1 MSLQNLGV
9 FNRPYY
15 VKNFSNN
22 LKQMNQEEQDYY
34 LGSREWLAQYFQQG
48 VPVQEFSFTSQREQ
62 LYPYHPQ
69 RQLNSV
75 EQALRVQKG
84 TGSLSVFDLETL
96 GMFKGGANGT
106 ATPFEQHLQSIT
118 ELSIVRDQFNQGV
131 RQGRDVFNYT
141 FGISPSQTQAYEEL
155 LFKFQTVGAKELTA
169 VEVSTLERL
178 ARYGVEGAI
187 EFNTLNQLYEIKK
200 IGESSIADLDRIV
213 KGYQK
218 LLEVGIHQG
227 IETQRGKVEMVK
239 ALRILQG
246 SDVVGG
252 YNINV
257 FDIPFLNNTLHQMGI
272 APLKFKSDQVLDGL
286 EVLRTT
292 HGHDIKGW
300 VQELAQRMGV
310 KHFNPGKNPGRLET
324 IARALNLNSMDHLAE
339 ADNISLFEFLFYQ
352 PHFGVKGNQ
361 SFLES
366 AKSTLTT
373 QVERFNQL
381 PTLTP
386 QTQKKTVIYA
396 NQSLYIPNHRYDFHQ
411 INGEKQTHIDYAV
424 NRGEYY
430 RLDEFRFL
438 SRDQIKALDDSEL
451 SQRILNDL
459 GENEGLYMLKLS
471 GASKYNRGK
480 ESFIFR
486 TKLEEFEQVFK
497 KLNLFEL
504 VSNAQITGSN
514 FNQVTQK
521 MVDQQ
526 TRVAVHDRLRREV
539 TGYFAEGDRQYQAMR
554 KMYQVYDNVEKA
566 FESNQYTFNKEN
578 VSKLIHDQLPGL
590 KKEDIF
596 DPVFKNSKVN
606 TTPQQR
612 YQAFEEMFGFL
623 RSSRTSMNNVFNV
636 IESNVNAETL
646 KSLFHTQSPLNES
659 SLNSFIDIV
668 RTHALNNFM
677 DQFELGKK
685 TAVPTMK
692 EAFTLV
698 LPKFDSSGRI
708 LEETTRI
715 NFFDV
720 NSATSSLMNL
730 VSGGRYQKSVG
741 ATQTQKIGEVR
752 QLLTILNEQGFV
764 SKEMLNEIYN
774 NTNVYDVMKKVA
786 YDIHQSFQSLYQDMG
801 FSSVDLSTKNFQ
813 LHGLK
818 ELINQKQ
825 EQQFSP
831 FAEGV
836 YRQWVEHPQETLNLN
851 IFSVS
856 LKNPSN
862 KTQGQARGFDSFVKR
877 NKLNLQEMTLN
888 AVQEAK
894 QYNRYIF
901 DQNPKSFGLMG
912 EKLQRDYGYT
922 SENVESLMDI
932 LYGRRGKKGERV
944 RGGLLT
950 GGKNQPKLT
959 VQLFDDNGQLKL
971 IATTEKKAGFV
982 NRLLSQAQKE
992 GQLDD
997 VLKEHALVLKLPQYE
1012 KGVPGNV
1019 FKLGTVYK
1027 VSERHLKPRLLPD
1040 DDHLTPASQRV
1051 ALTIQDTIDEALQS
1065 VFKVKGIM
1073 SEHITNGNFI
1083 TANQVVQNEL
1093 NKPIMKASSYTGRQT
1108 IKKDGKLQTAVIPN
1122 TKDLISEEM
1131 IGVGYFRSLM
1141 PFLYEKDEV
1150 VRGRINQL
1158 FQEHR
1163 GWNSSRVQAL
1173 MQNEVENM
1181 KKWRFKSFEE
1191 GDLGIAL
1198 KEYFT
1203 VNLLQDDQLLKRVLD
1218 HSLDLP
1224 IETAQ
1229 TLQWLLNHRSL
1240 NQITSERNVQQFKVS
1255 TVNQPAL
1262 VPYGVT
1268 NDLSRATIN
1277 QGLTYLHYNLE
1288 DVTDAQRQEVER
1300 LGVYLGDRI
1309 ATREGLQVKAKLLD
1323 FEEYRSFEN
1332 SLYGGLKVMSTSDIK
1347 RNVRDLAQQKE
1358 ELMQRFGASEAVIE
1372 DVLGAL
1378 DMVGTYEG
1386 GGVIHPTVKKTFF
1399 DYPELFSFKLSES
1412 QLPEPEWDQ
1421 LVGQVISS
1429 DGRILKNGKPLRLD
1443 YDKKVAGRI
1452 VSRSGDTFFVESLDR
1467 NVHETK
1473 VSFGGVEKML
1483 LQDPSSLLL
1492 DPTEESRRI
1501 LNELWDDL
1509 FGKVAIVANPEFLKH
1524 ESSGILVGSYLNQA
1538 FMSLQK
1544 HQATAEEMDFF
1555 LSILNKHLPSW
1566 DFAIEPNLRGDMS
1579 LIMNGMPTAE
1589 TGNLEG
1595 IYQALKD
1602 IEHYADHQRSVGGGV
1617 FVNVME
1623 DIKQA
1628 QDENVYYSIF
1638 QRLTSSES
1646 PGMAVKHQAR
1656 ANQVFASKVS
1666 VDYEG
1671 NVKDLTYLDASG
1683 KTRSYADPIID
1694 YEKKLLSGT
1703 SRSKKGKRFLSSIQT
1718 SIAGMEGQADVYGVK
1733 NRILEVNVDDLPILP
1748 RGVSAENIGAD
1759 FYQHVAGINDQIEVF
1774 KVNLGNFKVKNPFTS
1789 KLENFIFIPR
1799 VNTEIIDGH
1808 AVMVDL
1814 QKRVNDLLQAVDLLK
1829 NRGANQ
1835 TTEDLLEAVQV
1846 AYQHLVGSFYD
1857 EQVGDQGIMKTM
1869 VLEGHMPFS
1878 TRALGAQ
1885 IVAPVTP
1892 ELMAAKTLEEKRAAV
1907 QTHLNDLKENQGRNI
1922 HFVDDV
1928 MENYVRGT
1936 NEKGELILRDVAE
1949 VSERQLRDM
1958 GVDLTNVGRQV
1969 LEDETLDGGNFR
1981 RRLIE
1986 EGVITPDGHYPLL
1999 TKEVDDLSVYE
2010 ERLRKQIAEKTGKDL
2025 DQITL
2030 TSKQLKKAQRQ
2041 RGRALAKFKQAQ
2053 REEEIEFFTSIGRR
2067 YMEEVGHLG
2076 TIIRDP
2082 AFQRDSKNVALYLL
2096 NPRLKGKVVRITS
2109 ASSGRMAQDVDG
2121 DTDGLQ
2127 LFLEKRGM
2135 ERAIDE
2141 HGIPYIRPKTKLLTD
2156 ESPVIQ
2162 AAKKIQEGD
2171 ALTNATVHFTKAL
2184 EAELMDGKGSPRV
2197 EGQEL
2202 FEDLMVYQEALKKT
2216 RETETGEIV
2225 DNLMLNEERLMRGI
2239 KNRQNK
2245 EAIGYLSNP
2254 NHLIRD
2260 VANVVYAGESHV
2272 QERDVLGKFTRIAEQ
2287 DLISV
2292 KHVKEAAVELTPVEK
2307 FNRGIQA
2314 LLSRH
2319 EQERYEGIRY
2329 VIESLDGPIFKN
2341 GFVPTVEDI
2350 VTQTN
2355 RATHEQDRILTEG
2368 IIYLSEMMKTDEA
2381 RAIYHSKYIKGRDY
2395 LNSEQKIEALK
2406 EGIGN
2411 VSSPLLDE
2419 RRNALMD
2426 SMKSFVDEEGQP
2438 IKDRIFS
2445 YSGNKDR
2452 QSYSTDFYKIK
2463 SNGVSSSQRPYLELE
2478 SLTDGTSIYLR
2489 GNTREEIAQ
2498 ELNTSFQWI
2507 EGEITPALR
2516 EGLQASF
2523 EEHYLTQGM
2532 TDYDHFVMHRLE
2544 SSLAESTQQFRAG
2557 ELTESQYLRNVQQVM
2572 APYVDEF
2579 NQDTYAERLMANL
2592 QSRNELELKGM
2603 SHLSQT
2609 FYETESG
2616 EQVESFAKTATHL
2629 REIGVANDTQTKQMI
2644 RQMNDQIRRGGNP
2657 TQAKINSIYTNTS
2670 QSLEMI
2676 PGQLKQL
2683 EEQAQHIG
2691 LRFSMGE
2698 FTLEETVKSFQQTY
2712 QTYDLEEGRQR
2723 FLSNLQS
2730 QASQIAMKEGV
2741 RNQAVIDE
2749 AVQETYQTFMSN
2761 QRNLNQ
2767 SLRMGVQQAV
2777 EESSKT
2783 PEALGWVNTDVINRQ
2798 LGNYDE
2804 AGLRQSLLTLES
2816 AIVGHGPYAGVNIGR
2831 LSMDQLKETMDRS
2844 AQSAMTEV
2852 QRQTDAH
2859 VSTYLNIVDQLG
2871 DHQLMDELQRRHYQA
2886 PQRVID
2892 DSTIREG
2899 VEQLNQI
2906 IRDKAA
2912 QSSSSTA
2919 STVQTMKETM
2929 ESMKSNWTTKK
2940 TVWATALTAA
2950 ALGVVGAISGQQFTA
2965 SPKAL
2970 DAKRQGREEYQ
2981 EQVEQAPAKQW
2992 QKVAPQTQSS
3002 TYLIQDQ
3009 PLNYQINARSDGQ
3022 YSPKQ
3027 HAAFITQAL
3036 KTDRATVTTY
3046 DNRDEISEHWLVNQL
3061 NELLQ

>member
-1 MSLQNLGV
+1 
-9 FNRPYY
+9 
-15 VKNFSNN
+15 
-22 LKQMNQEEQDYY
+22 MNQEEQDYY
-34 LGSREWLAQYFQQG
+34 LGSREWLGQHFQQG
-48 VPVQEFSFTSQREQ
+48 IPVQQFSFTSQREQ

-75 EQALRVQKG
+75 DQALRVQQG
-84 TGSLSVFDLETL
+84 TGSISVFDLETL

-106 ATPFEQHLQSIT
+106 ATPFEQRLQSIT
-118 ELSIVRDQFNQGV
+118 ELSIIRDQFNQGA
-131 RQGRDVFNYT
+131 RQGREVFNYT

-155 LFKFQTVGAKELTA
+155 LFKFQTVGAKDLTA

-178 ARYGVEGAI
+178 ARYGVDGAV
-187 EFNTLNQLYEIKK
+187 EFNTLSQRYEIKK
-200 IGESSIADLDRIV
+200 IGESSIADLDRII

-218 LLEVGIHQG
+218 LLEVGAHQG

-239 ALRILQG
+239 ALRVLQG

-257 FDIPFLNNTLHQMGI
+257 FDIPFLNDTLHQMGM
-272 APLKFKSDQVLDGL
+272 APLSFKTDQVLDGL

-300 VQELAQRMGV
+300 VQELAQRVGV
-310 KHFNPGKNPGRLET
+310 EHFNPGKNPGRLET

-339 ADNISLFEFLFYQ
+339 ADNLSLFEFLFYQ
-352 PHFGVKGNQ
+352 PHFGEKGNQ
-361 SFLES
+361 NFLES

-373 QVERFNQL
+373 QVDVFNQL
-381 PTLTP
+381 PTLNT
-386 QTQKKTVIYA
+386 QTQKNTVIYA
-396 NQSLYIPNHRYDFHQ
+396 NQSLYIPSHRYDFHQ

-430 RLDEFRFL
+430 QLEDFRFL
-438 SRDQIKALDDSEL
+438 SRDQIKALDDSQL

-459 GENEGLYMLKLS
+459 GENEGIYMMKLS
-471 GASKYNRGK
+471 GASEYNSGK

-486 TKLEEFEQVFK
+486 TKLEEFDQVFK

-504 VSNAQITGSN
+504 VYETQITGSN
-514 FNQVTQK
+514 FHQVTKK

-526 TRVAVHDRLRREV
+526 TKSAVHDRLRREV

-554 KMYQVYDNVEKA
+554 KMYQAYDDVEKA
-566 FESNQYTFNKEN
+566 FQSKGYSFNKGN
-578 VSKLIHDQLPGL
+578 VSKLVRDQLPGL
-590 KKEDIF
+590 KKEAIF
-596 DPVFKNSKVN
+596 DPIFKNSKVN

-623 RSSRTSMNNVFNV
+623 RSSRTTMNDVFNV
-636 IESNVNAETL
+636 IESNVNADTL
-646 KSLFHTQSPLNES
+646 KGLFHTQSPLSES

-668 RTHALNNFM
+668 RTNALNSFM
-677 DQFELGKK
+677 DPFELGK
-685 TAVPTMK
+685 AVATPTMK
-692 EAFTLV
+692 EAFALS
-698 LPKFDSSGRI
+698 LPKFDSSGKL
-708 LEETTRI
+708 LEETVRI

-741 ATQTQKIGEVR
+741 AAQTQKIGEAK
-752 QLLTILNEQGFV
+752 QLLTVLNEQGFI
-764 SKEMLNEIYN
+764 SKEMINEIYN

-786 YDIHQSFQSLYQDMG
+786 YDINQSFQSLYQDMG

-877 NKLNLQEMTLN
+877 NKINVQQMALE
-888 AVQEAK
+888 AVQQAK
-894 QYNRYIF
+894 QSNRLIF
-901 DQNPKSFGLMG
+901 DQNPKSFGLMR
-912 EKLQRDYGYT
+912 EKLQQNYGYT
-922 SENVESLMDI
+922 AENVESLMDV
-932 LYGRRGKKGERV
+932 LYGRRGKNDERIS
-944 RGGLLT
+944 GGLLT

-959 VQLFDDNGQLKL
+959 AQLFDDNGQLKL
-971 IATTEKKAGFV
+971 IATTPKKTGMV
-982 NRLLSQAQKE
+982 NRLLYQAQKE

-997 VLKEHALVLKLPQYE
+997 ILKEHALVLKLPQYE
-1012 KGVPGNV
+1012 KNVPGNV

-1040 DDHLTPASQRV
+1040 ADDLTPTSQRV

-1065 VFKVKGIM
+1065 IFKVKGIM

-1122 TKDLISEEM
+1122 TKDLISEET

-1150 VRGRINQL
+1150 VRSRINQI
-1158 FQEHR
+1158 FQEQR
-1163 GWNSSRVQAL
+1163 GWKTSRVQAL
-1173 MQNEVENM
+1173 MENEVENM

-1191 GDLGIAL
+1191 GDLGVAL

-1203 VNLLQDDQLLKRVLD
+1203 VNLLQGDRLLDRVLN

-1229 TLQWLLNHRSL
+1229 TLQWLLNQPSL
-1240 NQITSERNVQQFKVS
+1240 NQIMSEKNVQQFRV
-1255 TVNQPAL
+1255 TTANQPAL
-1262 VPYGVT
+1262 VPYGIT
-1268 NDLSRATIN
+1268 NDLSRATLN
-1277 QGLTYLHYNLE
+1277 QSLTYLHYDLN
-1288 DVTDAQRQEVER
+1288 DITDAQRQEVER

-1309 ATREGLQVKAKLLD
+1309 ATREGLQVKSKLLD
-1323 FEEYRSFEN
+1323 FDEYRSFEN

-1358 ELMQRFGASEAVIE
+1358 ELIQRFGASEAVIE

-1378 DMVGTYEG
+1378 DMIGTYEG

-1399 DYPELFSFKLSES
+1399 DYPELFSFKISES
-1412 QLPEPEWDQ
+1412 QLPEQEWDQ
-1421 LVGQVISS
+1421 LIGQVISS
-1429 DGRILKNGKPLRLD
+1429 DGRILKDGKPIRFD

-1452 VSRSGDTFFVESLDR
+1452 ASRSGDTFFVESLDR
-1467 NVHETK
+1467 NIHETK

-1492 DPTEESRRI
+1492 NPSEESRRI

-1524 ESSGILVGSYLNQA
+1524 ESSGILAGSYLNQA

-1544 HQATAEEMDFF
+1544 HQATAEDMDFF

-1566 DFAIEPNLRGDMS
+1566 DFALEPNLRGDMS
-1579 LIMNGMPTAE
+1579 LIMNGMPTTE

-1602 IEHYADHQRSVGGGV
+1602 IEHYANHQRSVGGGV
-1617 FVNVME
+1617 FFNVIE

-1671 NVKDLTYLDASG
+1671 NIKDLTYIDASG

-1694 YEKKLLSGT
+1694 YEKKSLGET
-1703 SRSKKGKRFLSSIQT
+1703 PRSKKGKRFLSSIQT
-1718 SIAGMEGQADVYGVK
+1718 SIAGMEGQADMYGVK
-1733 NRILEVNVDDLPILP
+1733 DRILEVNVDDLPILP
-1748 RGVSAENIGAD
+1748 RGVSAENIGAN
-1759 FYQHVAGINDQIEVF
+1759 FYQHVAGITDQTEAF
-1774 KVNLGNFKVKNPFTS
+1774 KVNLENFKVKNPLS
-1789 KLENFIFIPR
+1789 GELENFVYLPR

-1808 AVMVDL
+1808 VVMVDL

-1829 NRGANQ
+1829 NRGSDK
-1835 TTEDLLEAVQV
+1835 TTEDLLEAVQI

-1907 QTHLNDLKENQGRNI
+1907 QAHLKDLKENQGRNI
-1922 HFVDDV
+1922 HFVDNV
-1928 MENYVRGT
+1928 MEKYVRGT
-1936 NEKGELILRDVAE
+1936 NEKGELVLRDVAE

-1958 GVDLTNVGRQV
+1958 GLDLTNVGRQV

-1986 EGVITPDGHYPLL
+1986 EGVITPDGHYPLV
-1999 TKEVDDLSVYE
+1999 TKEVDDLNVYE
-2010 ERLRKQIAEKTGKDL
+2010 ERLRKRIAEKTGKDL

-2030 TSKQLKKAQRQ
+2030 THKQLRKAQRQ
-2041 RGRALAKFKQAQ
+2041 RGRAIANLKQAQ
-2053 REEEIEFFTSIGRR
+2053 RDEEIEFFTSIGRR

-2082 AFQRDSKNVALYLL
+2082 AFQSDSKNVALYLL

-2135 ERAIDE
+2135 ERAVDE
-2141 HGIPYIRPKTKLLTD
+2141 HGIPYIRPKTRLLND

-2162 AAKKIQEGD
+2162 AAKKVQEGD
-2171 ALTNATVHFTKAL
+2171 AITNATVHFTKAL
-2184 EAELMDGKGSPRV
+2184 EAELMDGKGSPRM

-2202 FEDLMVYQEALKKT
+2202 FEDLVVYQDALKKT
-2216 RETETGEIV
+2216 RETGTGEIV
-2225 DNLMLNEERLMRGI
+2225 DNLMLNEERLMRGV

-2260 VANVVYAGESHV
+2260 IANVVYSGESHV
-2272 QERDVLGKFTRIAEQ
+2272 QERNVLGKFTQIAEQ

-2292 KHVKEAAVELTPVEK
+2292 KHVKDAATELTPVEK
-2307 FNRGIQA
+2307 FNRGVQA
-2314 LLSRH
+2314 LLSRN
-2319 EQERYEGIRY
+2319 EQERHEGIRY

-2355 RATHEQDRILTEG
+2355 RATNEQDRVLTEG
-2368 IIYLSEMMKTDEA
+2368 IIYLSEMMNTDEA
-2381 RAIYHSKYIKGRDY
+2381 RAIYNSKFIKGRKY
-2395 LNSEQKIEALK
+2395 LSSEQKIEALK
-2406 EGIGN
+2406 EGMGN

-2426 SMKSFVDEEGQP
+2426 GMESFVDENGQP

-2489 GNTREEIAQ
+2489 GTTREAIAN
-2498 ELNTSFQWI
+2498 ELNTSFQGV

-2516 EGLQASF
+2516 EELQASF
-2523 EEHYLTQGM
+2523 EEHYLAQGM
-2532 TDYDHFVMHRLE
+2532 TDYDSFVTHRLE

-2557 ELTESQYLRNVQQVM
+2557 KLTESQHLRNVQQTI

-2579 NQDTYAERLMANL
+2579 NQDAYAERLITNL
-2592 QSRNELELKGM
+2592 QSRNEVELKGM
-2603 SHLSQT
+2603 SHLSRT
-2609 FYETESG
+2609 FYETENS
-2616 EQVESFAKTATHL
+2616 ERVESFSKTATHL
-2629 REIGVANDTQTKQMI
+2629 RETGVANDTQTKQMI
-2644 RQMNDQIRRGGNP
+2644 RQMNDQIRRGADP
-2657 TQAKINSIYTNTS
+2657 TQAKINSVYTNTS

-2691 LRFSMGE
+2691 LQFSMGG
-2698 FTLEETVKSFQQTY
+2698 FTLEDTVKSFQQTY
-2712 QTYDLEEGRQR
+2712 QTYDLEEGGQR

-2730 QASQIAMKEGV
+2730 QASQIATKEGI

-2761 QRNLNQ
+2761 QKIINESVRT
-2767 SLRMGVQQAV
+2767 GIQQAI
-2777 EESSKT
+2777 EQDSKT
-2783 PEALGWVNTDVINRQ
+2783 PEALGWVNTDAINRQ
-2798 LGNYDE
+2798 LGSYDE

-2816 AIVGHGPYAGVNIGR
+2816 AIVGHGPYAGVNIGQ
-2831 LSMDQLKETMDRS
+2831 LSLDQLKETIDAS
-2844 AQSAMTEV
+2844 AQTVMTEA
-2852 QRQTDAH
+2852 QHQTNAH
-2859 VSTYLNIVDQLG
+2859 VSTYLNVVDQLG
-2871 DHQLMDELQRRHYQA
+2871 DNQLMGELQRRHYQT
-2886 PQRVID
+2886 PQRVIS

-2899 VEQLNQI
+2899 VEQLNQT
-2906 IRDKAA
+2906 IRTKAA
-2912 QSSSSTA
+2912 QSSASTS

-2929 ESMKSNWTTKK
+2929 ESVKSNWTTKK
-2940 TVWATALTAA
+2940 TVWATALTAV
-2950 ALGVVGAISGQQFTA
+2950 ALGVVGAVSSQQFTA

-2970 DAKRQGREEYQ
+2970 DAKRQGREEHQ
-2981 EQVEQAPAKQW
+2981 DQIEQAPAKQW
-2992 QKVAPQTQSS
+2992 QEVAPKTQSS
-3002 TYLIQDQ
+3002 TYLMQDQ
-3009 PLNYQINARSDGQ
+3009 PLNYQINARSDGR
-3022 YSPKQ
+3022 YSSKQ

-3036 KTDRATVTTY
+3036 KSDRATVTTY
-3046 DNRDEISEHWLVNQL
+3046 DNRDEISEHWLTNQL